1 MPMSVPVQDQII
13 VNFDPKFF
21 HDDWEDT
28 YRALLPVRKQ
38 FEDMHAPLI
47 KLYVARTSTKE
58 ASFAMG
64 VLRIDDPELTFDQLQ
79 KTFAGD
85 AKFEQNV
92 PVALDSFDDPRFAEQ
107 WALVTLAATDT
118 WSVQPGGG
126 KTIVAIV
133 DSGLYRGDN
142 AHPLHEDLGAV
153 EPVLDCQPQPVII
166 DGIKVFAG
174 LHVDGIDQDGHGTLL
189 AGTIAAVPGNHR
201 GIASAVE
208 PAWNISLLP
217 VKFFSPAAGPNAADA
232 AIAIAH
238 AVDKGAKVIN
248 LSWHVPP
255 GDDLTVLERA
265 MRLALANDRLLV
277 IAAGND
283 GTDNE
288 IYPTWPVKFA
298 TKHPFKNKVLT
309 VLASD
314 RYDAK
319 ASFSN
324 YGANTVHL
332 AAPGTDIL
340 ATGLYLEAEPRYA
353 EYSGTSPAAAYAS
366 AAAALVFALNPAW
379 KPADVVRHLRA
390 SARTVDALR
399 LACRDGKRLDIGRA
413 VYGPLRVH
421 SPRAGDE
428 LPVNQAAAIVWSNSY
443 ANADFTRVKVEFDD
457 GTGWIVV
464 KASTPND
471 GFFSWTPVNA
481 TATGRIRLTPVAGNF
496 PVVSETFRVV

>member
-1 MPMSVPVQDQII
+1 MSVPIDKQII

-21 HDDWEDT
+21 QGNWEDT
-28 YRALLPVRKQ
+28 YRALLPVRQ
-38 FEDMHAPLI
+38 HFEDMKAPLL
-47 KLYVARTSTKE
+47 KLYVARSSTQQ
-58 ASFAMG
+58 AFFAMG
-64 VLRIDDPELTFDQLQ
+64 VLRIDDPDLTIERLQ
-79 KTFAGD
+79 EAFAGE
-85 AKFEQNV
+85 ARFEPNV
-92 PVALDSFDDPRFAEQ
+92 PVALDGFDDPRLAEQ
-107 WALVTLAATDT
+107 WALATLQATES
-118 WSVQPGGG
+118 WSVQPAGGS
-126 KTIVAIV
+126 TIVAIV

-142 AHPLHEDLGAV
+142 AQPLHEDLGVV
-153 EPVLDCQPQPVII
+153 EQLVDCQPQPFVI
-166 DGIKVFAG
+166 DGIQVFPG

-189 AGTIAAVPGNHR
+189 AGTIAAVPGNGR
-201 GIASAVE
+201 GVASAIE
-208 PAWNISLLP
+208 QSWNISLLP

-248 LSWHVPP
+248 LSWHVAP
-255 GDDLTVLERA
+255 GDDLTVLSRA
-265 MRLALANDRLLV
+265 MRLALTNDRLLV

-288 IYPTWPVKFA
+288 LYPTWPAKLA
-298 TKHPFKNKVLT
+298 TQNPFTNKVLI

-324 YGANTVHL
+324 YGASTVHL

-340 ATGLYLEAEPRYA
+340 ATGLYLEPPARYA
-353 EYSGTSPAAAYAS
+353 SYSGTSPAAAYAS

-379 KPADVVRHLRA
+379 KPGDVVEHLRA

-399 LACRDGKRLDIGRA
+399 LACLDGKRLDIGRA
-413 VYGPLRVH
+413 VYGPLRLL

-428 LPVNQAAAIVWSNSY
+428 LPVNQAAPIVWSNSY
-443 ANADFTRVKVEFDD
+443 SNAKFTRVKIEFD
-457 GTGWIVV
+457 GGAGWTVI

-471 GFFSWTPVNA
+471 GFFSWTPANA

>member
-1 MPMSVPVQDQII
+1 MSVPVQDQII
-13 VNFDPKFF
+13 VNFDSKFF
-21 HDDWEDT
+21 QGNWEDT
-28 YRALLPVRKQ
+28 YRALLPAWQR
-38 FEDMHAPLI
+38 FEAMHAPLI

-58 ASFAMG
+58 DFFAMG

-79 KTFAGD
+79 EAFAGD
-85 AKFEQNV
+85 ARFEQNV
-92 PVALDSFDDPRFAEQ
+92 PLALDGFDDPRFVEQ
-107 WALVTLAATDT
+107 WALTTLEATDT

-133 DSGLYRGDN
+133 DSGLYRADN
-142 AHPLHEDLGAV
+142 ANPLHEDLGAV
-153 EPVLDCQPQPVII
+153 EPVLDCQPQPVVI
-166 DGIKVFAG
+166 DGIQVFPG
-174 LHVDGIDQDGHGTLL
+174 LHVDCIDQDGHGTLL
-189 AGTIAAVPGNHR
+189 AGTIAAVPDNRTGV
-201 GIASAVE
+201 ASAVE
-208 PAWNISLLP
+208 QTWNISLLP

-248 LSWHVPP
+248 LSWHVAP
-255 GDDLTVLERA
+255 GDDLTVLKRA
-265 MRLALANDRLLV
+265 MQLALANDCLLV

-288 IYPTWPVKFA
+288 IYPTWPAKLA
-298 TKHPFKNKVLT
+298 TQNPFKNKVLT

-324 YGANTVHL
+324 YGASTVHL

-340 ATGLYLEAEPRYA
+340 ATGLYLEAPPRYA

-379 KPADVVRHLRA
+379 KPVDVVQHLTA

-399 LACRDGKRLDIGRA
+399 LACLNGKRLDIGRA
-413 VYGPLRVH
+413 VYGPLRIL

-428 LPVNQAAAIVWSNSY
+428 LPVNQAAPIVWSNSY
-443 ANADFTRVKVEFDD
+443 SNARFTKVKIEFHD
-457 GTGWIVV
+457 GTNWTVV

-471 GFFSWTPVNA
+471 GFFSWTPANA

>member
-1 MPMSVPVQDQII
+1 MSVPVEKQII

-21 HDDWEDT
+21 HGNWEET
-28 YRALLPVRKQ
+28 YRALMPVRQ
-38 FEDMHAPLI
+38 RFEDMHAPLI
-47 KLYVARTSTKE
+47 KLYVARTSSAE
-58 ASFAMG
+58 AFFAMG
-64 VLRIDDPELTFDQLQ
+64 VLRIDDPELTFETLQ
-79 KTFAGD
+79 KAFAGD
-85 AKFEQNV
+85 AQFEQNV
-92 PVALDSFDDPRFAEQ
+92 PVALDAFDDPRLAEQ
-107 WALVTLAATDT
+107 WALAKLAATES

-142 AHPLHEDLGAV
+142 AKPLHEDLGAV
-153 EPVLDCQPQPVII
+153 EAVVDCQPQPVII
-166 DGIKVFAG
+166 NGIQVFPG
-174 LHVDGIDQDGHGTLL
+174 LHVDCIDQDGHGTLL

-201 GIASAVE
+201 GVASAVE
-208 PAWNISLLP
+208 QAWNISLLP
-217 VKFFSPAAGPNAADA
+217 VKFFSPDAGPNAADA
-232 AIAIAH
+232 AIAIGH

-248 LSWHVPP
+248 LSWHVAP
-255 GDDLTVLERA
+255 GDDLTVLRRA
-265 MRLALANDRLLV
+265 MRLALTNDRLLV

-288 IYPTWPVKFA
+288 IYKTWPAEIA
-298 TKHPFKNKVLT
+298 TQHPFKNKVLI

-324 YGANTVHL
+324 YGASTVHL

-340 ATGLYLEAEPRYA
+340 ATGLYLDADPRYA

-379 KPADVVRHLRA
+379 KPGDVVQHLRA
-390 SARTVDALR
+390 SARTIDALR
-399 LACRDGKRLDIGRA
+399 PACRDGKRLDIGRA
-413 VYGPLRVH
+413 VYGPLRIDA
-421 SPRAGDE
+421 PRAGDE
-428 LPVNQAAAIVWSNSY
+428 LPVNQAAPIVWSNRY
-443 ANADFTRVKVEFDD
+443 INTDFTRVKIEFDD
-457 GTGWIVV
+457 GTGWAVV
-464 KASTPND
+464 VASTAND
-471 GFFSWTPVNA
+471 GVFSWTPANA